1 MDITFLGLPHQCV
14 PPSLSV
20 PGGMMTKHT
29 AQYSV
34 LSNQYTQCSTDWLF
48 PNICFLPR
56 YERRLEATLRTLY
69 ITFYPARSPPRLLR
83 LDPVPCLPPSCL
95 CWSFQRRHNGLN
107 WTQNGKKTEAEEN
120 GKNINAFTASVAIE
134 KELWCPLKLPS
145 LPAQIWTIF
154 KYCRNKGRVKV
165 EAPVL
170 EAICSLIWTHF
181 HSPPFTRI
189 RWRR

>member
-34 LSNQYTQCSTDWLF
+34 ISKCSTDWLF

-107 WTQNGKKTEAEEN
+107 WTQNGKTTEEN

-170 EAICSLIWTHF
+170 EAICSLIWTNF

>member
-1 MDITFLGLPHQCV
+1 MLNRLIV
-14 PPSLSV
+14 P
-20 PGGMMTKHT
+20 K
-29 AQYSV
+29 Y
-34 LSNQYTQCSTDWLF
+34 LF
-48 PNICFLPR
+48 SPTIWV
-56 YERRLEATLRTLY
+56 EAEGWGLEATLRTLY

-107 WTQNGKKTEAEEN
+107 WTQNGKKTEEN

-170 EAICSLIWTHF
+170 EAICSLIWTNF